1 MSRYMHTQNRYKM
14 DTVKIVKKET
24 NKQTST
30 TVLCKTVIYN
40 TAQNSSSNIPSYPP
54 DSITAQQ
61 LSIGGEGVQRLTT
74 YHTEIRPSNIKRFR
88 KAMTGRRITSYLVG
102 LGEDLD
108 VCRQLHPYQIQLIWL
123 CTTSKTSCTT
133 RGIEFHRD
141 LWSKP
146 DHF

>member
-14 DTVKIVKKET
+14 DTVKIVKKKQT
-24 NKQTST
+24 NKPAQRFCAKLSYT
-30 TVLCKTVIYN
+30 TQQR
-40 TAQNSSSNIPSYPP
+40 TAPSYPP

-74 YHTEIRPSNIKRFR
+74 NHTEIRPSNIKRFR